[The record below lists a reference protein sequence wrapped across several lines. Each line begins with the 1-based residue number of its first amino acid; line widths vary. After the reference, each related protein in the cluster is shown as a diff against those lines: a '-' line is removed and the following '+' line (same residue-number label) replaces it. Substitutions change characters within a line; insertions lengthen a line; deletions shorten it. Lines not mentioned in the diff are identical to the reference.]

1 MSKKASKAAAKQKA
15 RVDGRSRELAEDI
28 PTRVIRTTTRGV
40 EVECLPVA
48 IEFETMEQNI
58 RDSVGWPEVPTYDMT
73 DVAGS
78 TMQMDMSQEWVDSQA
93 TEEQR
98 GEWDDYRAEQAQAEA
113 EYDRRIGEARARFL
127 ATKAIRLVDPSLE
140 KAWAEEHEWLGMT
153 VPDEPRKRALHYFQ
167 TEIIGNPETD
177 MASII
182 TGMYRASGTDPKL
195 MERVE
200 ASFRNK
206 VGKQGGNSTGDDTR
220 DAEQTPEAQGG
231 LVERDGLP
239 GAGGAEGVAAEA

>member
-15 RVDGRSRELAEDI
+15 RADGRSRDLADI
-28 PTRVIRTTTRGV
+28 PARVIRTTTRGV

-58 RDSVGWPEVPTYDMT
+58 RESIEWPGKPTYDLT

-98 GEWDDYRAEQAQAEA
+98 QEWSDYQVELARGQA
-113 EYDRRIGEARARFL
+113 EYDARIGEARAKFL
-127 ATKAIRLVDPSLE
+127 SVKAIRLVDPSLE
-140 KAWAEEHEWLGMT
+140 DTWREEHEWLGMT
-153 VPDEPRKRALHYFQ
+153 VPDDPRRRALHYFQ

-177 MASII
+177 MATII
-182 TGMYRASGTDPKL
+182 TGMYRASGTDPEL

-200 ASFRNK
+200 ASFRHK
-206 VGKQGGNSTGDDTR
+206 VGEPGGNSAGDDTR
-220 DAEQTPEAQGG
+220 DAEQVPEAQGG

-239 GAGGAEGVAAEA
+239 GTGGAEGVEAET